1 MFAIQLMPCCNLQ
14 GINRLKKYAGGM
26 QMKKGYTIMFTVLIV
41 PLFTALI
48 GIVMAQKTE
57 VPPAQNGIR
66 LPDDYKN
73 WRLISSTHR
82 TDNNTLR
89 VILGNDIAVRAAR
102 SGSTNPWPD
111 GSVLAKLVWKDT
123 AHEQWSTAT
132 IPGAFVHAEFMIKDA
147 KKYAATGGWGFA
159 RWLGMAQKP
168 YGKDADFVQ
177 ECYSCHTP
185 MKHNDYVFT
194 HPAIT
199 P

>member
-1 MFAIQLMPCCNLQ
+1 
-14 GINRLKKYAGGM
+14 
-26 QMKKGYTIMFTVLIV
+26 MKKTHGVMLTVLII
-41 PLFTALI
+41 LLSTAVI

-57 VPPAQNGIR
+57 VSPAPNGIR
-66 LPDDYKN
+66 LSDGYKD

-89 VILGNDIAVRAAR
+89 VILGNDTAVQAVR
-102 SGSTNPWPD
+102 SGLTNPWPD
-111 GSVLAKLVWKDT
+111 GSIIAKLVWKDAT
-123 AHEQWSTAT
+123 HEQWSAAT
-132 IPGAFVHAEFMIKDA
+132 IPGVFVHAEFMIKDA
-147 KKYAATGGWGFA
+147 KKYSATGGWGFA
-159 RWLGMAQKP
+159 RWLGMEQKP

-177 ECYSCHTP
+177 ECYSCHLP

>member
-1 MFAIQLMPCCNLQ
+1 MP
-14 GINRLKKYAGGM
+14 M
-26 QMKKGYTIMFTVLIV
+26 MKKHGLILTVLII
-41 PLFTALI
+41 LLSTALI
-48 GIVMAQKTE
+48 GLVMAQKPE
-57 VPPAQNGIR
+57 VPSAPNGITI
-66 LPDDYKN
+66 PDGYKN

-89 VILGNDIAVRAAR
+89 VILGNDIAVQAAR

-111 GSVLAKLVWKDT
+111 GSIMAKLVWKDS
-123 AHEQWSTAT
+123 AHEQWPAAT

-159 RWLGMAQKP
+159 RWLNVEQKP

-177 ECYSCHTP
+177 ECYNCHTP

-194 HPAIT
+194 HPAIM

>member
-1 MFAIQLMPCCNLQ
+1 
-14 GINRLKKYAGGM
+14 
-26 QMKKGYTIMFTVLIV
+26 MKKIHCVMFMVIAL
-41 PLFTALI
+41 LLSTAVISLV
-48 GIVMAQKTE
+48 GAQRTE
-57 VPPAQNGIR
+57 VPPALNGIR
-66 LPDDYKN
+66 LPDGYRN

-89 VILGNDIAVRAAR
+89 VILGNDIAVQAAR

-111 GSVLAKLVWKDT
+111 GSILAKLVWKDT
-123 AHEQWSTAT
+123 AHEQWPAAT

-159 RWLGMAQKP
+159 RWLGMEQKP

-177 ECYSCHTP
+177 ECFSCHIP
-185 MKHNDYVFT
+185 VKHNDYVYT
-194 HPAIT
+194 YPAVM